1 MWDGPV
7 PSHGSDYIPSRMS
20 ARTPGVRGTDVLD
33 GYVRVLAR
41 AGYAATTPELVALEL
56 DLPAAEVRD
65 AIPPDDLLP
74 ALAAHVRD
82 GYGRAIRA
90 AIAARPPEARLDG
103 ILDLVML
110 ETEPFASSGLAAAIS
125 ELAAASTRNLA
136 AAHALREI
144 YTEFELMTDM
154 ELAAMLPQADPTAR
168 REVAFALMA
177 LAYSAPDF
185 ATMGFPD
192 DRVQALRAAAG
203 RLIDSL
209 R

>member
-1 MWDGPV
+1 MG
-7 PSHGSDYIPSRMS
+7 

-41 AGYAATTPELVALEL
+41 AGYAATSPELVALEL
-56 DLPAAEVRD
+56 GVPVDEVRG

-74 ALAAHVRD
+74 ALAAHVRNA
-82 GYGRAIRA
+82 YGQAIRA
-90 AIAARPPEARLDG
+90 SIAARPPEARLDG

-110 ETEPFASSGLAAAIS
+110 ETEPFASSGFAAAIS
-125 ELAAASTRNLA
+125 ELAAAATRNLA

-144 YTEFELMTDM
+144 YCEFELMTDM
-154 ELAAMLPQADPTAR
+154 ELAALIPGADPRAR
-168 REVAFALMA
+168 REVAFAIMA

-185 ATMGFPD
+185 ATMGFPE
-192 DRVQALRAAAG
+192 DRVHALRAAAG
-203 RLIDSL
+203 RLIDTL

>member
-1 MWDGPV
+1 
-7 PSHGSDYIPSRMS
+7 MS
-20 ARTPGVRGTDVLD
+20 ARAPGVRGTDVLD

-41 AGYAATTPELVALEL
+41 AGYAATTPELVAMEL
-56 DLPAAEVRD
+56 DVPASEVRE
-65 AIPPDDLLP
+65 AIPAEELLP

-82 GYGRAIRA
+82 GYGRAIRE
-90 AIAARPPEARLDG
+90 AIAARPAEARLDG

-136 AAHALREI
+136 AARALREI

-154 ELAAMLPQADPTAR
+154 ELAAALPDADPSAR
-168 REVAFALMA
+168 REVAFAIMA

-192 DRVQALRAAAG
+192 DRVAALRAAAG

>member
-1 MWDGPV
+1 
-7 PSHGSDYIPSRMS
+7 MS
-20 ARTPGVRGTDVLD
+20 ARTQGVRGTDVLD

-56 DLPAAEVRD
+56 DIHPDEVRA
-65 AIPPDDLLP
+65 AIPLDDLLP

-82 GYGRAIRA
+82 AYGRAIRESV
-90 AIAARPPEARLDG
+90 AARPPDARVDA

-110 ETEPFASSGLAAAIS
+110 ETEPFASDGIAAAIA
-125 ELAAASTRNLA
+125 ELAAAATRNLD

-144 YTEFELMTDM
+144 YAEFELMTDM
-154 ELAAMLPQADPTAR
+154 ELASMLPTADPVAR
-168 REVAFALMA
+168 RQVAFAVMA
-177 LAYSAPDF
+177 LAYCAPDF
-185 ATMGFPD
+185 ATMGFPE

>member
-1 MWDGPV
+1 MWDAPLPRCGT
-7 PSHGSDYIPSRMS
+7 GYIPSRMS
-20 ARTPGVRGTDVLD
+20 ARLTGVRGTDVLD

-41 AGYAATTPELVALEL
+41 AGYAATTAELVALEL
-56 DLPAAEVRD
+56 DLPVEDVRA
-65 AIPPDDLLP
+65 AIPADDLLP
-74 ALAAHVRD
+74 ALAGHVRD
-82 GYGRAIRA
+82 AYGRAIRES
-90 AIAARPPEARLDG
+90 IAARPPHARLDG

-110 ETEPFASSGLAAAIS
+110 ETEPFASSGVAAAIS
-125 ELAAASTRNLA
+125 ELAAAATRNLE

-154 ELAAMLPQADPTAR
+154 ELAAAIPEADPQAR
-168 REVAFALMA
+168 REVAFAVMA

-192 DRVQALRAAAG
+192 DRVQALRAAAS
-203 RLIDSL
+203 RLVDTL

>member
-1 MWDGPV
+1 
-7 PSHGSDYIPSRMS
+7 MS
-20 ARTPGVRGTDVLD
+20 ARTPGVRGADVLD

-56 DLPAAEVRD
+56 AVHPDEVR
-65 AIPPDDLLP
+65 AAVPLDDLLP

-82 GYGRAIRA
+82 AYGRAIRESV
-90 AIAARPPEARLDG
+90 AARPPDARVDA

-110 ETEPFASSGLAAAIS
+110 ETEPFASDGIAAAIA
-125 ELAAASTRNLA
+125 ELAAAATRNLDA
-136 AAHALREI
+136 AQALREI
-144 YTEFELMTDM
+144 YAEFELMTDM
-154 ELAAMLPQADPTAR
+154 ELASMLPTADPVAR
-168 REVAFALMA
+168 RQVAFAVMA
-177 LAYSAPDF
+177 LAYCAPDF
-185 ATMGFPD
+185 ATMGFPE